1 MCWDDSYPKSYL
13 SAWSK
18 HRATPWEMG
27 PWEKKKNAACD
38 RRVRIHFEKEIKRE
52 NLTFCVKVHHMPSG
66 SLRSLPTQL
75 SSDAMRSFLRL
86 YVAVLQKCSLRYQE
100 ALCCLCRRGARAKYF
115 SQKELTS
122 QLKFTATSRV
132 CPV

>member
-18 HRATPWEMG
+18 HRATLCTMG
-27 PWEKKKNAACD
+27 KKQNAACD

-52 NLTFCVKVHHMPSG
+52 NLTFCVKVHHMPSR

-75 SSDAMRSFLRL
+75 SSDATRSFLRL
-86 YVAVLQKCSLRYQE
+86 YVAVLKKCSLRYQE
-100 ALCCLCRRGARAKYF
+100 ALCCLCRRAKYF